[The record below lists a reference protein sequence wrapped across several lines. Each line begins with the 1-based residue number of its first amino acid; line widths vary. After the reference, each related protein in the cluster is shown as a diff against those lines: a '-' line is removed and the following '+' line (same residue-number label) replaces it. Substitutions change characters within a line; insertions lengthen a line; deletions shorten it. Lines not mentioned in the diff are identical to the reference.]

1 MPSALDIRRI
11 LRERPGSFLGYFLP
25 LLILSEENEK
35 LLDVV
40 ELFGIDRLAEII
52 ERLGG
57 SRIIFP
63 TWATVDALVED
74 AYLLYLLNDKRVNR
88 KTVAEI
94 FGTPYETL
102 RARATALNET
112 LGNERAFP
120 GGREAKRWARNI
132 AEITEQIR
140 RESIDA

>member
-1 MPSALDIRRI
+1 MAVDIRRV

-40 ELFGIDRLAEII
+40 ELFGIDRLTELI

-63 TWATVDALVED
+63 TWETVDALVDD
-74 AYLLYLLNDKRVNR
+74 AYLLQLLDDRRVDKKEIV
-88 KTVAEI
+88 EI
-94 FGTPYETL
+94 FETPYDTL
-102 RARATALNET
+102 RARASALRRT
-112 LGNERAFP
+112 LSTEHYFP
-120 GGREAKRWARNI
+120 GSRTAKRWTRNLK
-132 AEITEQIR
+132 EITEQIR